1 MSDGVS
7 NQAGRRVAV
16 RWVSGTREKEIQMV
30 MTVAKVA
37 KRRSENF
44 VKFRSDERLRREL
57 DERQCEW
64 EPVREV
70 SISDVDIS
78 DNEYQTRLDV
88 ATADREVI
96 DKYKERLQAGDVFP
110 EVLLAADRRYRKGG
124 KPTFKIICGKHRL
137 IAMIELGITSV
148 NALVMW
154 IGEDSD
160 KAKARDISIHDNVAN
175 GKPVSHEV
183 MNEQVARECIAEN
196 LGFANGM
203 PDSRI
208 TRAVCERHKI
218 KKPDSVKKHIERLLF
233 QHECRARKL
242 DPPAAIEVCAAAY
255 SFVDREGFGEI
266 AKAVCKF
273 GDTKGL
279 TSVLRQCRRARK
291 SGDDVVRAVTD
302 HVAGYTSSPG
312 VTSSMSSVDRIR
324 RLCDRLIKHLE
335 SDLANDASIT
345 SSDCDLVDDYIANVC
360 ERGST
365 VVSVLRKKATGA

>member
-1 MSDGVS
+1 
-7 NQAGRRVAV
+7 
-16 RWVSGTREKEIQMV
+16 MV
-30 MTVAKVA
+30 TTVARKSNG
-37 KRRSENF
+37 RTDNF
-44 VKFRSDERLRREL
+44 VKCRSDERLRREL
-57 DERQCEW
+57 DERKCEW

-70 SISDVDIS
+70 RTEDVDIT

-96 DKYKERLQAGDVFP
+96 DKYKERMQAGDVFP

-124 KPTFKIICGKHRL
+124 TPKFKIICGKHRL
-137 IAMIELGITSV
+137 LAMIELGVTSF

-154 IGEDSD
+154 IGGDPD

-203 PDSRI
+203 PDPRI

-218 KKPDSVKKHIERLLF
+218 KKTDSVKKHIERLLF

-242 DPPAAIEVCAAAY
+242 DPPSAVEVCAAAY
-255 SFVDREGFGEI
+255 SFVDREGFGDI
-266 AKAVCKF
+266 AKVVCKL

-279 TSVLRQCRRARK
+279 TSVLRQCRKARK
-291 SGDDVVRAVTD
+291 SGDAVVRAVTD
-302 HVAGYTSSPG
+302 HAAGYTSPPV

-324 RLCDRLIKHLE
+324 LLCDRLIKHLE
-335 SDLANDASIT
+335 GDLANDDSV
-345 SSDCDLVDDYIANVC
+345 SSKDFDLVDDYIANVC

-365 VVSVLRKKATGA
+365 VVSVLRKKASGA